1 MSIKRK
7 AEIFKYVHNMS
18 KYVCNMSKYMDNIAK
33 FKVVHILTYIED
45 RIWTLQGLSENL
57 EIIRND
63 NLRV

>member
-1 MSIKRK
+1 
-7 AEIFKYVHNMS
+7 
-18 KYVCNMSKYMDNIAK
+18 MSKYMDNIAK

-45 RIWTLQGLSENL
+45 GIWTLQGLSENL